1 MSQDLVVHRFPQI
14 GSGPLEYLF
23 QPIKP
28 ERAFALVID
37 YTSLTMEELD
47 NIRTLIGGG
56 NGPVMKLDHT
66 LLLAEETAR
75 LGLTQLVR
83 ALLTYR
89 CHMLFLL
96 VPCEMPGIES
106 VMEVMKQVTRQQVT
120 VCLQMGR
127 EVYAWEMAMT
137 IDPMSEGDTELR
149 RDPLINSPEAQWTA
163 AQPWFGE
170 DLASMIRR
178 LEEQ

>member
-1 MSQDLVVHRFPQI
+1 MSQDLVVLKFPQDKPAQLDELI
-14 GSGPLEYLF
+14 

-28 ERAFALVID
+28 EPSFALVID

-83 ALLTYR
+83 ALLAYP
-89 CHMLFLL
+89 CQMLFLL

-120 VCLQMGR
+120 VCLHMGR

-137 IDPMSEGDTELR
+137 IEPRSEGDAELR
-149 RDPLINSPEAQWTA
+149 RDPLLYSPEAQWTA

-170 DLASMIRR
+170 DLAGMIRL

>member
-14 GSGPLEYLF
+14 GSGSLAYLF

-28 ERAFALVID
+28 EPAFALVID
-37 YTSLTMEELD
+37 YTSLTFEDLD

-83 ALLTYR
+83 ALLTYP
-89 CHMLFLL
+89 CQMLFLL
-96 VPCEMPGIES
+96 VPCEMPGISS
-106 VMEVMKQVTRQQVT
+106 VMEVMKQVTRRQVT
-120 VCLQMGR
+120 VCLQMGG

-137 IDPMSEGDTELR
+137 IEPRSEGDAELR
-149 RDPLINSPEAQWTA
+149 QDPLLNSPESQWTTS
-163 AQPWFGE
+163 QPWFGE
-170 DLASMIRR
+170 DLAGMIRR
-178 LEEQ
+178 LGA